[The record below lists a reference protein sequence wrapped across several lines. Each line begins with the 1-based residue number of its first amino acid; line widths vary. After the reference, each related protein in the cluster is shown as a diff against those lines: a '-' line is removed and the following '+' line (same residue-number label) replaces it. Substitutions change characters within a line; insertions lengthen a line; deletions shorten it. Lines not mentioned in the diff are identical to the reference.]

1 MYQVDTQAQA
11 CCELVYRRMGSDTNG
26 YMRVV
31 LNDVQ
36 ARWWQGREE
45 RLEIGTVQQVAFG

>member
-1 MYQVDTQAQA
+1 
-11 CCELVYRRMGSDTNG
+11 
-26 YMRVV
+26 MRVV